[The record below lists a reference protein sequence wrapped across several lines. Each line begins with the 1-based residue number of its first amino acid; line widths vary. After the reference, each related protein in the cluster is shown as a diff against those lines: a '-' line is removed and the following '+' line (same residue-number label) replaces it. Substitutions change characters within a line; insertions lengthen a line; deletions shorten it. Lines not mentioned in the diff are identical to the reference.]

1 MLRIREKGVAIMS
14 QDNGKGLAIASM
26 VLGIVAAVIMSLKV
40 AGLVLDSSSD
50 TYTVH
55 AKFDNIGSL
64 KLRAPVRIGGVAI
77 GRVENISLDPV
88 EMVPVVSLAIESRY
102 NELSS
107 ESKASILTAGI
118 IGEQYI
124 SITPGF
130 YDEEMGS
137 TYLKD
142 GDYIQDTESAIV
154 LEDLISKFLYSSS
167 VTDSESSSSES

>member
-1 MLRIREKGVAIMS
+1 MKFSKIEFGVGIF
-14 QDNGKGLAIASM
+14 M
-26 VLGIVAAVIMSLKV
+26 VLGIVAAVVMSLKV

-137 TYLKD
+137 TYLRD
-142 GDYIQDTESAIV
+142 GDYINDTGSAIV

-167 VTDSESSSSES
+167 VGDSAQAEDAN